1 MRDHHRPRRL
11 WTIAVLLG
19 ALVVRLAAQQTGTTA
34 LFARSPQYPL
44 LSRDLETELA
54 VNAAPKHVRAAA
66 TVLVLEPTGYVT
78 AQRGTNAFTCLVS
91 RRNGDIFPVCWD
103 AEGTRSLLPVDLD
116 DAQLRLQNK
125 SGAEIEQAVAAKDL
139 AGAYHGPARSG
150 LAFMLSPLRY
160 KIDEKGQAVRSAIN
174 PHVMF
179 YGPDLPGASTGRAP

>member
-54 VNAAPKHVRAAA
+54 LSAAPKHVRAAA
-66 TVLVLEPTGYVT
+66 TVLVLEPSGYVT

-103 AEGTRSLLPVDLD
+103 AEGTRSLLPGDLD
-116 DAQLRLQNK
+116 DARLRLHDK
-125 SGAEIEQAVAAKDL
+125 SGAEIDQAVAAKNS
-139 AGAYHGPARSG
+139 AGAYHGPPRSA
-150 LAFMLSPLRY
+150 LAFMLSPPPY
-160 KIDEKGQAVRSAIN
+160 HTSSKT
-174 PHVMF
+174 P
-179 YGPDLPGASTGRAP
+179 PLPSPTT